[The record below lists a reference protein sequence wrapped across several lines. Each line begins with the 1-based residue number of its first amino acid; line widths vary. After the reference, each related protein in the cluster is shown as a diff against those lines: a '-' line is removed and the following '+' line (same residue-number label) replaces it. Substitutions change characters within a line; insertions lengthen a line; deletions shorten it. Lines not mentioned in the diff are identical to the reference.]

1 MATSL
6 WDLGYK
12 FIVKAC
18 SEPHHVDFFLSL
30 GPQNRGLPFPTRWRP
45 LSSVNV
51 FVNLREVEW
60 VLSCSIPHSSI
71 HQAKLLDDLCDH
83 KLVAIPNW
91 GTTLQRK
98 RRAKGARGRAC
109 EPNSK
114 HRWELTSLNE
124 VKNSPGRGEVT
135 GVAHGTRWWAVF
147 TKWGISPKCHE
158 EWWKKQALKSLN
170 LQINGI
176 SVVKCG

>member
-30 GPQNRGLPFPTRWRP
+30 GPQNRGLPFPTRWWP

-98 RRAKGARGRAC
+98 RRAKRRPGPRLRTKFQAQVGTDVSERG
-109 EPNSK
+109 E
-114 HRWELTSLNE
+114 ELTW
-124 VKNSPGRGEVT
+124 K
-135 GVAHGTRWWAVF
+135 RWGDGGCPWHPLMGCVY
-147 TKWGISPKCHE
+147 KMGHIS
-158 EWWKKQALKSLN
+158 
-170 LQINGI
+170 
-176 SVVKCG
+176 